1 MHCLLFCWIVALHIP
16 VLTHSQLKPTERRNT
31 TAEQHSDFHD
41 LSTVK
46 SYKGVDLLDILN
58 KASSKNSRKGSFGGL
73 SQSLTKKTDHY
84 GHTADQIQFHNNR
97 ANSPKQTFT
106 SNYGFSNKIPSAR
119 FKPYSSH
126 HASRTEDNIL
136 TGIPKSETS
145 LLVQKLLQVLRKSSQ
160 NELLAKPSS
169 VSRSPVIFQ
178 KHRPPATA
186 PALFHLLFFPWI
198 SARKPRPLHKPVH
211 NNVPLDQIPTAKWNL
226 KHTSNGAS
234 MNQNDDNALTHT
246 GVSAKGT
253 SASDVNGISF
263 QAGKD
268 ARVVGRQAESPGVPT
283 EFLEMPTEAL
293 RGLAGSQGV
302 LKRSF
307 RVPAEALGVSSGFLG
322 VPGWSLGMST
332 ESPGVSAKSP
342 GVPVES
348 VAVRTEMQKVPVKSL
363 GVAAHPQPHRQSFL
377 SDQEAS
383 ARNEDSNGTLIR
395 NNTIAGL
402 SSMRQQDHPEVKLSK
417 SEQRDEGRKG
427 SAAARKRHRRRRET
441 HNIFTDVLGL
451 DATLDYVIDDFIG
464 AHPQSRARGR
474 RTIGRDDGIYGILKR
489 KPALERIAR
498 EDSSQLKDRRNE
510 NAAGF
515 FAPYAVHRH
524 SRLPR
529 EDKRLGIQDPRINH
543 KKRRDVEYLF
553 GGGVAKQDYY
563 EPVIGTEN
571 VIHDLESG
579 QVFHE
584 DVKRH
589 SPQDDLHDVIKRML
603 TKPVNYDARRDSP
616 PGSQN
621 TASFGP
627 FHGLSVGR
635 KIKRDYLASISTE
648 KNNRPNTRHRFD
660 FRRDSNTAAKLFS
673 AQASTLAAL
682 TKNRNQLI
690 ARRMKKSSEEGTDI
704 PHVSKSYKGKTFSR
718 SKRLQDVNNLRE
730 HSPSAAPKTRKQ
742 KRQSR
747 TKRKFQN
754 NPRFRSPSKAVS
766 NQISLDRLRS
776 EPTFIDMTITV
787 PSSLDREDEIF
798 DQIISDTMIRN
809 EELTMD
815 DKVPD
820 LVGGSR
826 KKRDQASANT
836 MIQKE
841 ELTTRDK
848 LPDVR
853 GTPRKRRSSGG
864 AVRLKGELNMH
875 DKLPRVNGVSRK
887 KREASGDAIVQKEE
901 LKMPDKVPIVNGT
914 SMKQREASGD
924 AMADKGELKMPDK
937 VPSVNGAS
945 DKQREASGDTMAD
958 KGELKM
964 PDKVPSV
971 NGASDKQREASGDV
985 MADKGKLK
993 MPDKVSSFNG
1003 ASDKQRE
1010 ASGDVMA
1017 DKGKLKM
1024 PDKVP
1029 SVNGASDKQREA
1041 SGDVTAHK
1049 KELTLNGKVHEQ
1061 MDGSMEKRE
1070 ASLGTQIYT
1079 EEVEADGGV
1088 QDVITSPRKT
1098 RQALDGKYGW

>member
-31 TAEQHSDFHD
+31 TAEQHSDFLD

-46 SYKGVDLLDILN
+46 SYKGVELLDILN

-84 GHTADQIQFHNNR
+84 GHTADQIQFHNR

-106 SNYGFSNKIPSAR
+106 SNYVFSNKTPSAR

-126 HASRTEDNIL
+126 HASRSEDKIL
-136 TGIPKSETS
+136 TGIPKSEST

-186 PALFHLLFFPWI
+186 PALFHRLFFPWI
-198 SARKPRPLHKPVH
+198 SARKRRPLHKPVH

-268 ARVVGRQAESPGVPT
+268 ARVVGRQAESSGLPT

-363 GVAAHPQPHRQSFL
+363 GVAAHPQPHRQSFV
-377 SDQEAS
+377 SDQETI
-383 ARNEDSNGTLIR
+383 ARNDDSNGTLIR
-395 NNTIAGL
+395 NNNIAAL
-402 SSMRQQDHPEVKLSK
+402 SSMLQQDHPEVKLAK
-417 SEQRDEGRKG
+417 SEQHDDGRKG
-427 SAAARKRHRRRRET
+427 SAATRKRHRRRRET

-510 NAAGF
+510 NAAGVS
-515 FAPYAVHRH
+515 APYAVHRH

-529 EDKRLGIQDPRINH
+529 EDKRPGIQDPRINN

-589 SPQDDLHDVIKRML
+589 SPQDGLHGIIKRVL
-603 TKPVNYDARRDSP
+603 AKPVNYDAGRDSP

-648 KNNRPNTRHRFD
+648 KDNHPNIRHRFD
-660 FRRDSNTAAKLFS
+660 VRRDSNTAAKLFS
-673 AQASTLAAL
+673 AQARTLAAL

-690 ARRMKKSSEEGTDI
+690 ASSEEGTDI
-704 PHVSKSYKGKTFSR
+704 PHASKSYKGKTLSR
-718 SKRLQDVNNLRE
+718 SKRLQDVNNLQE
-730 HSPSAAPKTRKQ
+730 YSPSAAPKTRKQ
-742 KRQSR
+742 KRQSQ

-776 EPTFIDMTITV
+776 EPTFIDMTISV
-787 PSSLDREDEIF
+787 PSSLDRGDEIF

-826 KKRDQASANT
+826 KKRDQGYANT

-848 LPDVR
+848 LPDLR

-864 AVRLKGELNMH
+864 AMRRKGELNMH
-875 DKLPRVNGVSRK
+875 DKLPSVNGVSRK
-887 KREASGDAIVQKEE
+887 KREASGDAIVQNEE
-901 LKMPDKVPIVNGT
+901 LKMPDKVPFVNGT
-914 SMKQREASGD
+914 SMKQRGASGD

-937 VPSVNGAS
+937 VPN
-945 DKQREASGDTMAD
+945 
-958 KGELKM
+958 
-964 PDKVPSV
+964 V

-993 MPDKVSSFNG
+993 MPDKVPNVTG

-1029 SVNGASDKQREA
+1029 SVNGAYDKQREA
-1041 SGDVTAHK
+1041 SGDMTAHK
-1049 KELTLNGKVHEQ
+1049 EELTLNGKVPEQ

-1070 ASLGTQIYT
+1070 TSLGTQIHT
-1079 EEVEADGGV
+1079 EEVVADGGV
-1088 QDVITSPRKT
+1088 HDVITSPRKT

>member
-31 TAEQHSDFHD
+31 TAEQHSDFLD

-58 KASSKNSRKGSFGGL
+58 EASSKNSRKGSFGGL

-84 GHTADQIQFHNNR
+84 GHTADQTQFHNNR

-106 SNYGFSNKIPSAR
+106 SNYVFSNKTPSAR

-126 HASRTEDNIL
+126 HTSRTEDKIL
-136 TGIPKSETS
+136 TGIPKSEST
-145 LLVQKLLQVLRKSSQ
+145 LVVQKLLQVLRKSSQ
-160 NELLAKPSS
+160 NELFAKPSS

-178 KHRPPATA
+178 KHRPPATV
-186 PALFHLLFFPWI
+186 PALFHRLFFPWI
-198 SARKPRPLHKPVH
+198 SARKRRPLHKPDK

-234 MNQNDDNALTHT
+234 VNQNDDNALTHT

-268 ARVVGRQAESPGVPT
+268 ARVVGRQAESSGLPT
-283 EFLEMPTEAL
+283 ELLEMPTEAL
-293 RGLAGSQGV
+293 RGPAGSQGV
-302 LKRSF
+302 LKKSL
-307 RVPAEALGVSSGFLG
+307 RVPAVALGVSSGSLG
-322 VPGWSLGMST
+322 VPGWSLGVST
-332 ESPGVSAKSP
+332 ESPGVSAKSR

-348 VAVRTEMQKVPVKSL
+348 VAVPAEMQKVPVKSL

-377 SDQEAS
+377 SDQETS

-395 NNTIAGL
+395 NHIIAAL
-402 SSMRQQDHPEVKLSK
+402 SSMRQQDLPEVKLAK

-427 SAAARKRHRRRRET
+427 SAATRKRHRRRRET

-451 DATLDYVIDDFIG
+451 DATLDYIIDDFIG

-489 KPALERIAR
+489 RTVLERIAR
-498 EDSSQLKDRRNE
+498 EDSSQLKDKKNE
-510 NAAGF
+510 NAAGVS
-515 FAPYAVHRH
+515 APYAIHSH

-529 EDKRLGIQDPRINH
+529 EDERPGIQDLRIND

-553 GGGVAKQDYY
+553 GEGVAKQDYY
-563 EPVIGTEN
+563 EPVIGIEYL
-571 VIHDLESG
+571 IHDLESG
-579 QVFHE
+579 EVFHE

-589 SPQDDLHDVIKRML
+589 SPQDGLHDVIKRVL

-627 FHGLSVGR
+627 FHGLSVDR
-635 KIKRDYLASISTE
+635 KSKRDYLASISTE

-660 FRRDSNTAAKLFS
+660 VRHDSNTAAKLFS
-673 AQASTLAAL
+673 AQARTLAAL
-682 TKNRNQLI
+682 TKNKNQLM

-704 PHVSKSYKGKTFSR
+704 LQTALLHASKSYKGKTLSR
-718 SKRLQDVNNLRE
+718 SKRLHGVNNLRE

-747 TKRKFQN
+747 TRRKFQSD
-754 NPRFRSPSKAVS
+754 PRFRSPSKAVS
-766 NQISLDRLRS
+766 NQISLDRLRL
-776 EPTFIDMTITV
+776 EPTFVDLTITV
-787 PSSLDREDEIF
+787 PSSLDRGDEIF

-826 KKRDQASANT
+826 KKRNQGSADT
-836 MIQKE
+836 MTQKE
-841 ELTTRDK
+841 ELTTHDK

-853 GTPRKRRSSGG
+853 GTPMKRRSSGG
-864 AVRLKGELNMH
+864 AMRHKGKLNMA

-887 KREASGDAIVQKEE
+887 KRQASSDAMVHREDLKMPDKLPSVNGASRKKREASGDAMVHKEE
-901 LKMPDKVPIVNGT
+901 LKMPDKLPIVNGT
-914 SMKQREASGD
+914 SMKQREASDD
-924 AMADKGELKMPDK
+924 AMADKGELIMPDK
-937 VPSVNGAS
+937 VPIVNGAS
-945 DKQREASGDTMAD
+945 MKQREASGDA
-958 KGELKM
+958 
-964 PDKVPSV
+964 
-971 NGASDKQREASGDV
+971 
-985 MADKGKLK
+985 
-993 MPDKVSSFNG
+993 
-1003 ASDKQRE
+1003 
-1010 ASGDVMA
+1010 MA

-1029 SVNGASDKQREA
+1029 SVNGASEKQREA
-1041 SGDVTAHK
+1041 SGDVTAHTE
-1049 KELTLNGKVHEQ
+1049 ELKLNGKVHEQ
-1061 MDGSMEKRE
+1061 MDGSTEKRE
-1070 ASLGTQIYT
+1070 ASLGTQIHT
-1079 EEVEADGGV
+1079 EEEGADGGV
-1088 QDVITSPRKT
+1088 HDVITSARKT
-1098 RQALDGKYGW
+1098 RQALDGKYGWCIERTGKAKVGSLNCPSE